1 MAIKVNFANGTYN
14 QDDFIEEFRAIVRTN
29 IIVGANSFKVT
40 QANPLANKVVVASGE
55 AFLNGQFIRSDSSE
69 THVIESN
76 LTGSTRKDNIVLE
89 WQEENNRAI
98 IKVVKGTATAPVVS
112 STQLLLAEI
121 SVKNNSLS
129 IVNADITDKRNVGE
143 SAINNVEKLSGY
155 TIDKFSLKSDCEII
169 EYSNGAQYQLI
180 KKYEDGRME
189 IFQDFA
195 MYTGVNV
202 PWGNNF
208 VHNDAGTTP
217 ENFRIPFINTPRF
230 EISAGWNNGGASWW
244 VVSKGTGTNTRG
256 PMIQICRSTP
266 YSAIEW
272 HVIIRAVGR
281 WK

>member
-1 MAIKVNFANGTYN
+1 MSIKVNFMNGTYN
-14 QDDFIEEFRAIVRTN
+14 QDDFVEEFKAIVGEN
-29 IIVGANSFKVT
+29 IIVKRNSFVVS
-40 QANPLANKVVVASGE
+40 QANPLANKIVVAPGG
-55 AFLNGQFIRSDSSE
+55 AFLNGQYIRSDANE
-69 THVIESN
+69 TLIVENN
-76 LTGSTRKDNIVLE
+76 LTGSTRKDIVVLE
-89 WQEENNRAI
+89 LQEENNRGI
-98 IKVVKGTATAPVVS
+98 LKVVKGTTTAPVVT

-143 SAINNVEKLSGY
+143 CAINNVEKLSGY

-189 IFQDFA
+189 IYQDFA
-195 MYTGVNV
+195 MLTGVNV
-202 PWGNNF
+202 PWGNCY
-208 VHNDAGTTP
+208 VHSDAGTTP

-230 EISAGWNNGGASWW
+230 EVSAGWNNGGASWW